1 MALTLWHNPRCS
13 KSRAALALLAER
25 GIEPEIR
32 LYLKTPPTVPEV
44 LALADR
50 LGRPLREILRRKEP
64 PYRALNLAV
73 ADDVTLAAAVAENP
87 ILLERPILD
96 TGTRAILGRPP
107 ESILVLL

>member
-1 MALTLWHNPRCS
+1 
-13 KSRAALALLAER
+13 
-25 GIEPEIR
+25 
-32 LYLKTPPTVPEV
+32 VPEV

-64 PYRALNLAV
+64 PYRALNLAE

-107 ESILVLL
+107 EASWCCSDRIFVRKFAPFDYSYEKSA